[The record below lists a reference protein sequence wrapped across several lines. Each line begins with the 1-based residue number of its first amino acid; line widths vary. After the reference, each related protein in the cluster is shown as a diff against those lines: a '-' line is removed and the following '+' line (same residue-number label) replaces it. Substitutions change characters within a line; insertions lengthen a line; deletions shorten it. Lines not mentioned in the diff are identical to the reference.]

1 VRLFDKAERVFHL
14 PDSESRPICLVLFGL
29 LVAVAV
35 ISILIWWLSNNSDL

>member
-1 VRLFDKAERVFHL
+1 MILLDRFIIYRFLSNF
-14 PDSESRPICLVLFGL
+14 LVLFGL